1 MEQNEYFSLNSH
13 SEIKII
19 GSSLIRTLVSM
30 DDAILLMES
39 AFRNMHNGNCFMPLR
54 TVVEAP
60 GKELTVL
67 FKSAFDQSLSR
78 TAIKLLFQNENNK
91 LHGVP
96 TITGIVIL
104 LDGITGKIISIMD
117 GETITSLRTG
127 AITGMATKYLAR
139 ADSKIMALFG
149 CGVQGRSLVD
159 AILAVRK
166 IEKVYLYDIDPKA
179 GEKMLAEFS
188 EKYPVSFEFTQDLD
202 HLKSV
207 DIICTAT
214 GSRRPVFHKSQIK
227 QGVHINAIGSYK
239 PDMNEIDPDIM
250 KAAGIYLDQR
260 EACLVESG
268 DLIIPM
274 KAGLFNEDHLRGEI
288 SELLTGSVK
297 GRTSESE
304 ITVFKSVGIAAQDL
318 YMANGVY
325 QNSLKTGA
333 L

>member
-19 GSSLIRTLVSM
+19 GSSLIRSLVSM

-78 TAIKLLFQNENNK
+78 SAIKLLFQNENNK
-91 LHGVP
+91 LFGVP

-104 LDGITGKIISIMD
+104 LDGITGKIISILD

-127 AITGMATKYLAR
+127 ALSGMATKYLAR

-149 CGVQGRSLVD
+149 CGVQGRSQVE

-166 IEKVYLYDIDPKA
+166 IEKVYLYDIDPNA
-179 GEKMLAEFS
+179 GEKMLAEFRERFS
-188 EKYPVSFEFTQDLD
+188 VSFEYTQDLGY
-202 HLKSV
+202 LKSADV
-207 DIICTAT
+207 ICTAT
-214 GSRRPVFHKSQIK
+214 GSRRPIFYKSQLK
-227 QGVHINAIGSYK
+227 HGVHINAIGSYK

-260 EACLVESG
+260 EACLIESG
-268 DLIIPM
+268 DLINPI

-288 SELLTGSVK
+288 SELLTGAVP

-325 QNSLKTGA
+325 QNSLNTGA
-333 L
+333 